1 VLGYSDKTIHM
12 RTFLLLSLF
21 ISALTFL
28 AFKFQK
34 CDHVFTRV
42 EQANVKI
49 EPFSI
54 SLGSSG
60 YASGLK
66 EGNELI
72 CVKCFHMQKQ
82 MLDYGKLDLFPPMS
96 SYDCITSGDSLSLGT
111 LSVRRAGGL
120 NHPIIDTAIS
130 SWILREIINDTI
142 RSKYKKPIASTMSF

>member
-1 VLGYSDKTIHM
+1 MIVGIAEWVIFAVS
-12 RTFLLLSLF
+12 
-21 ISALTFL
+21 
-28 AFKFQK
+28 FKVPK

-82 MLDYGKLDLFPPMS
+82 MLDYGKLDLF
-96 SYDCITSGDSLSLGT
+96 T
-111 LSVRRAGGL
+111 LAV
-120 NHPIIDTAIS
+120 
-130 SWILREIINDTI
+130 NDTTLTKFFSCDSI
-142 RSKYKKPIASTMSF
+142 LTMGSSGLSFIKGDTLIWSK